1 MTKGPCPLESRPRGV
16 TLHAVE
22 RSTERLWSPL
32 DFVSGYG
39 AVPTPFRARP
49 TTTPTVAPS
58 SAPRA
63 WERNGLYADSGG
75 ERFRA
80 RGPATKWWARVHR
93 AGSEPSAGKLP
104 VERSIPRSLPLAS
117 GVPQGGTPWVDSFPY
132 FLANQEIGNARP
144 LLSQRV
150 PSHGMGRRRLP
161 GKTSTNS
168 NLSLYTPSERS
179 PLHGKGSNRSAG
191 RVAGNRADL

>member
-39 AVPTPFRARP
+39 AVPTLFRARL

-93 AGSEPSAGKLP
+93 AGSEPSAEKLP
-104 VERSIPRSLPLAS
+104 VERSILYGLPLAWENCK
-117 GVPQGGTPWVDSFPY
+117 GGTPFARFFPLFLGESRNRAVGDILNSF
-132 FLANQEIGNARP
+132 
-144 LLSQRV
+144 
-150 PSHGMGRRRLP
+150 
-161 GKTSTNS
+161 TNS
-168 NLSLYTPSERS
+168 DLYI
-179 PLHGKGSNRSAG
+179 KGS
-191 RVAGNRADL
+191 VAK